1 MVDLQCIF
9 DRSLVLRSECKSS
22 LGIFWGWMTK
32 LQNTVTNIM
41 LYSNVEFSVCIIN
54 KELTRVVMQWF
65 DLFCIELN
73 FVRIHNFWRPQFRLS
88 KTIPNRMIS
97 FDPTSERPAGHA
109 SRKCHF
115 GRDKNWNN
123 HCAIGVNE
131 NISGLGNLK
140 SFLVN
145 RFSYFRFPQTR
156 IIWNHSKVQYKSSL
170 SKSHPENYEN

>member
-1 MVDLQCIF
+1 MWNSALWFLFRYSYFVVTSTEKILYWHYVNYSFKIKGMVDLQCIF
-9 DRSLVLRSECKSS
+9 DRSLVLRCECKSS
-22 LGIFWGWMTK
+22 LGIFCGWMTK
-32 LQNTVTNIM
+32 LQNTVTHIM

-115 GRDKNWNN
+115 GRDKNWII
-123 HCAIGVNE
+123 AQ
-131 NISGLGNLK
+131 LGSMK
-140 SFLVN
+140 T
-145 RFSYFRFPQTR
+145 FPVWET
-156 IIWNHSKVQYKSSL
+156 
-170 SKSHPENYEN
+170 